1 MTRLTRRSFL
11 NTSAACAVLGSGVPV
26 SAADKSPDDAVNF
39 LSDGL
44 MLSPAEYARLLSQL
58 AQDGRAAADTYMSGG
73 CVAELEARFAQL
85 LGKERAVFVPT
96 GTLANH
102 LALRCLAGEK
112 TRVFVPAE
120 SHVYN
125 DSSDC
130 VPVLSRLNL
139 VPLGAGRA
147 TFTAGEVEE
156 AYKRAVSGPFPL
168 RVGAIAVECPV
179 RRKTGEVF
187 DYEEMKRVA
196 AFARKHGIKTH
207 LDGARLF
214 LASAYTS
221 VTPAEYAALFDTV
234 YISLYKYFN
243 AGTGA
248 ILAGPAAVVGQ
259 VAQARKLF
267 GGGLYHAWPYAA
279 VALHYL
285 DGFTERYQKAMAT
298 ARALFARLEKDSR
311 FRVEPVPNGT
321 NIFKLYVRGG
331 DRKKYQAALKAR
343 GVQVRVPAD
352 DRPLLLFVNE
362 SVGRRPADELA
373 RAFIEAL
380 RG

>member
-1 MTRLTRRSFL
+1 
-11 NTSAACAVLGSGVPV
+11 
-26 SAADKSPDDAVNF
+26 
-39 LSDGL
+39 
-44 MLSPAEYARLLSQL
+44 
-58 AQDGRAAADTYMSGG
+58 
-73 CVAELEARFAQL
+73 
-85 LGKERAVFVPT
+85 
-96 GTLANH
+96 
-102 LALRCLAGEK
+102 
-112 TRVFVPAE
+112 
-120 SHVYN
+120 
-125 DSSDC
+125 
-130 VPVLSRLNL
+130 
-139 VPLGAGRA
+139 
-147 TFTAGEVEE
+147 GEVEE

-311 FRVEPVPNGT
+311 FRVE
-321 NIFKLYVRGG
+321 
-331 DRKKYQAALKAR
+331 A
-343 GVQVRVPAD
+343 
-352 DRPLLLFVNE
+352 
-362 SVGRRPADELA
+362 
-373 RAFIEAL
+373 
-380 RG
+380 